1 MTTATTSAAAI
12 LGRHVWS
19 ELMTTDVKGAET
31 FYDKVVGWT
40 SSGSSNAQME
50 YYEFKRADGVSIGGL
65 MERPKGMHMPPFW
78 SMYIAVPNFE
88 DGIAHVKRLGGSE
101 LSGVIDVPTVGRM
114 QMVKDPQGA
123 AFYVIQLQNPGNSV
137 EQDPLVGDA
146 SWLEL
151 MTTDAPAAMEFYQ
164 NLFGWEPGDA
174 MDMGPD
180 GKYQMFKHGDRVIGG
195 MMKKPPQL
203 AQMPPF
209 WGIYFRV
216 PDIDEAVERIKAN
229 GGTIMN
235 GPIEVPGGD
244 RIVNA
249 LDPQG
254 ASFSLHAKK
263 TA

>member
-19 ELMTTDVKGAET
+19 ELMTTDVKSAQR
-31 FYDKVVGWT
+31 FYDTVIGWT
-40 SSGSSNAQME
+40 SSGSSNSQME
-50 YYEFKRADGVSIGGL
+50 YYEFKRADGVPIGGL
-65 MERPKGMHMPPFW
+65 MERPQGMNMPPFW
-78 SMYIAVPNFE
+78 SMYIAVPSFE
-88 DGIAHVKRLGGSE
+88 DAIAHVKRLGGSE
-101 LSGVIDVPTVGRM
+101 MSGVIDVPSVGRM

-137 EQDPLVGDA
+137 EQDPKVGDA

-151 MTTDAPAAMEFYQ
+151 MTTDAPAAMKFYQ
-164 NLFGWEPGDA
+164 DLFGWQQGDA

-180 GKYQMFKHGDRVIGG
+180 GKYQMFTHGGRTIGG
-195 MMKKPPQL
+195 MMKRPSQL

-216 PDIDEAVERIKAN
+216 SDIDKAVERIKAN

-235 GPIEVPGGD
+235 GPMEVPGGD

-254 ASFSLHAKK
+254 AGFSLHAKK
-263 TA
+263 V